1 MTLTRAKVLKSSLT
15 FSLGRVTVRLGQRFY
30 KLGLT
35 PKMVEEIACQ
45 VMKDLRE
52 HGNWPELEDEVKPGP
67 LSGPR

>member
-1 MTLTRAKVLKSSLT
+1 LITRATVLKASLR
-15 FSLGRVTVRLGQRFY
+15 FSLGRITVQLGARFY

-35 PKMVEEIACQ
+35 PNMVEDVVAK
-45 VMKDLRE
+45 VMIDLRE